1 MDVLNQLQ
9 TKVVKHS
16 AKING
21 VRGNEDVTGEDGQV
35 VTKTL
40 QGGGGSLVTYLTNKD
55 KTRKH

>member
-16 AKING
+16 AEIDG

-40 QGGGGSLVTYLTNKD
+40 QGAGCSLVTYLI
-55 KTRKH
+55 